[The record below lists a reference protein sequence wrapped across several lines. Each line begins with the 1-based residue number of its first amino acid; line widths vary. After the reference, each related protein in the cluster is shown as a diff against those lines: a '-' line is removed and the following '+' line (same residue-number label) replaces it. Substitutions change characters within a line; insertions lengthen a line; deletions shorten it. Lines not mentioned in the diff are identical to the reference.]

1 NNTSVY
7 NRRPIQWMNRQ
18 TTIIATQ
25 FTAVNRNAFP
35 GVIRPAGI
43 SRTAVRGF
51 SASMS
56 RSKYRLNAI
65 AAFLAVTIQMS
76 ISRNSVQSKD
86 NSVVCKARKNPMI
99 ANGSAKTL
107 CANSTNDMYF
117 FISIREVGTYRLFLE
132 WYAEYHRIRIVFLMR

>member
-1 NNTSVY
+1 GQS
-7 NRRPIQWMNRQ
+7 P
-18 TTIIATQ
+18 TTVNATRS
-25 FTAVNRNAFP
+25 TTVHRAACP
-35 GVIRPAGI
+35 GVIGPAGI

-51 SASMS
+51 NASMS
-56 RSKYRLNAI
+56 RSKYRLNAM

-76 ISRNSVQSKD
+76 MSRNSVQLKG

-132 WYAEYHRIRIVFLMR
+132 WYAEYHRNRLEF